1 MLPNPMQAYQNVSRA
16 TMSGREIEA
25 AVLTRAALRLKKC
38 LENWQPDQKND
49 ELYESLKYNQKIWTI
64 FQSELLRPNN
74 PLPRE
79 LKNDI
84 LRLSIFIDKRTFE
97 LMAFPKPEKLK
108 ILIDINQNLA
118 SGLRGNR

>member
-1 MLPNPMQAYQNVSRA
+1 MFSNPMQAYQNVSRT
-16 TMSGREIEA
+16 TMSGRELEA
-25 AVLTRAALRLKKC
+25 AVLSKAALRLKKS
-38 LENWQPDQKND
+38 LENWKPGETDD
-49 ELYESLKYNQKIWTI
+49 EIFESLRYNQKIWTI
-64 FQSELLRPNN
+64 FQSELMQPDN

-84 LRLSIFIDKRTFE
+84 LRLSAFIDKRTFE
-97 LMAFPKPEKLK
+97 LLAFPKPEKMQ